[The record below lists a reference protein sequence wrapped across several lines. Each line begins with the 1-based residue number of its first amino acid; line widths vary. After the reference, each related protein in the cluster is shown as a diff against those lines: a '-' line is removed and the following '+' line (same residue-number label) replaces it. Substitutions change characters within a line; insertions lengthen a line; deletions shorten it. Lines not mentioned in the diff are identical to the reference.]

1 MYIFKATGVL
11 SSETLM
17 PKFEYTDIHR
27 VVTTNPLATA
37 AMVANTSIIF
47 ICRENLKDYKNDDW
61 MAKGTAYHAIVV
73 PYQEVLDMD
82 TPAVTALCAALVVE
96 RLLQMADKNRK
107 KIARLQAKAAA

>member
-1 MYIFKATGVL
+1 MFDFKTTQVL
-11 SSETLM
+11 GLHV
-17 PKFEYTDIHR
+17 PIHKFKDEDIHR